1 MLFLKKAESLAVAL
15 RSLFQ
20 HGRVRAD
27 VYELRLAICADCD
40 KRVIAKRRSYC
51 VECGCP
57 QWYLSRLEVKA
68 RMLEIKCPLD
78 KWKRRKMVRAKFRV
92 SNIRTYSDDPNG
104 LKTIVLHAVYDDGI
118 PENQRFAQAT
128 PSGAIEITI
137 NNPPASDV
145 FKHGQE
151 FYIDFTPIENA
162 AE

>member
-1 MLFLKKAESLAVAL
+1 MLYLKKAWSLLRAVSSFVRWGDVPLVEHDRRQKICLGCNRLDVTETGVFCLECRCPHWPGSDL
-15 RSLFQ
+15 RTKW
-20 HGRVRAD
+20 RMRD
-27 VYELRLAICADCD
+27 LR
-40 KRVIAKRRSYC
+40 
-51 VECGCP
+51 
-57 QWYLSRLEVKA
+57 
-68 RMLEIKCPLD
+68 CPLG

-92 SNIRTYSDDPNG
+92 NNIRTYTDDPNG

-128 PSGAIEITI
+128 PSGTIEITI

-151 FYIDFTPIENA
+151 FYVDFTPVEKP